1 MISETLATQHRH
13 IKTPQKKE
21 EDLFLLQ
28 DSPKNK
34 KKRCFPRTSY
44 KADITFDDF
53 QAETFLRC
61 RNANPTLSCVPV
73 TALKN
78 SLALRWRKHDV
89 VAAQKHVCS
98 GAGLAEMCGA
108 EGPSHFAAAS
118 SYKRAAIVNRR
129 TFARRGE
136 EEENGGEGER
146 RRERGDKAQLQIK
159 TPANSSVRS

>member
-1 MISETLATQHRH
+1 M
-13 IKTPQKKE
+13 
-21 EDLFLLQ
+21 
-28 DSPKNK
+28 
-34 KKRCFPRTSY
+34 
-44 KADITFDDF
+44 
-53 QAETFLRC
+53 
-61 RNANPTLSCVPV
+61 PV

-136 EEENGGEGER
+136 R
-146 RRERGDKAQLQIK
+146 RRRRTEVKERGDGREVIK
-159 TPANSSVRS
+159 PGFK